1 MSETQRIKIKRELL
15 LLLDFHQL
23 LLLLILPKPLRLTYL
38 SSFFMII
45 CPLIKSFPSK
55 MTHLV
60 VDFFLEYSSFCLVLL
75 LDIVL

>member
-23 LLLLILPKPLRLTYL
+23 LLLLILSKPLRLIHL

-45 CPLIKSFPSK
+45 YSLIKSFPSK
-55 MTHLV
+55 ITHLA
-60 VDFFLEYSSFCLVLL
+60 VDFFLECSSFCLVLP